1 MAKPP
6 NFSGYTPDQMQ
17 KLVDADKRRRDA
29 ISDWKL
35 TGHTWGTVALVL
47 LVIGLVAAIFVR

>member
-6 NFSGYTPDQMQ
+6 DFRGYTPDQMQ
-17 KLVDADKRRRDA
+17 KMVEADKRRRET

-35 TGHTWGTVALVL
+35 TGHTWGAIALIL
-47 LVIGLVAAIFVR
+47 LVIGLLAAIFVR